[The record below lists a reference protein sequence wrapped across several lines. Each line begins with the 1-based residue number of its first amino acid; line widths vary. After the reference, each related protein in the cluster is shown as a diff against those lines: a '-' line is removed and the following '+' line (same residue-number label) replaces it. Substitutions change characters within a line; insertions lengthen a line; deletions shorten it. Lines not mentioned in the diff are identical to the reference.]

1 MASNCSTTATDNS
14 IEFSN
19 FILNQKNEYTLYA
32 AFDEKIAIESGYDS
46 SVHNLVLWK
55 PTNTKPVLV
64 YRAVLSNPDLFT
76 APELI
81 VQQF

>member
-1 MASNCSTTATDNS
+1 MTANCSTTATDNS

-32 AFDEKIAIESGYDS
+32 AFDEKTAIEHGYDS
-46 SVHNLVLWK
+46 SIHNLILWK
-55 PTNTKPVLV
+55 PTNAIPILV

-76 APELI
+76 TPELI
-81 VQQF
+81 VHQF